1 MVMTDFQEQSKKMLN
16 QIKIIPRLVPQT
28 VDFSKFQKKLREVG

>member
-1 MVMTDFQEQSKKMLN
+1 MLN
-16 QIKIIPRLVPQT
+16 RIKIIPGLVPQT